1 MADQNVDHRRGG
13 AEAGVSVRFK
23 IEILCAS
30 YVIICNANPVR
41 KSVVMDNGTLGA
53 KFDRF
58 LNESVK
64 YEDANLEQR
73 QNRGL
78 LRRVAYDSK
87 VGGQIINAK
96 NNVFSQNVQIRYSQV
111 GHQIKDMLVSC
122 RADDLECFVSDFVYV
137 PNVPG

>member
-1 MADQNVDHRRGG
+1 
-13 AEAGVSVRFK
+13 
-23 IEILCAS
+23 
-30 YVIICNANPVR
+30 
-41 KSVVMDNGTLGA
+41 MDNGTLGA
-53 KFDRF
+53 KFGRF
-58 LNESVK
+58 LDESVK
-64 YEDANLEQR
+64 YKDANLEQR